1 MSQRCNPDEGE
12 QFYYPNKFAR
22 IMLASLEEVMGK
34 NGLNALLHLAD
45 LSKYIMTRPPD
56 NLKKEFPF
64 SDFTALQIA
73 LEDMYGPRGGRGL
86 AVRAGRV
93 TFKQGLEGIG
103 TLSSVGDLA
112 FRMLPLGTKLKLGLP
127 ALANI
132 FSQFSDQIS
141 QVYDENERF
150 IYTLEQCPMC
160 CNREAA
166 EPVCHFGLGH
176 LQEALT
182 WVSGGHTFQVK
193 IVSCMATGDEM
204 GRYEIMKRPVS

>member
-93 TFKQGLEGIG
+93 TFKQGDRRAH
-103 TLSSVGDLA
+103 V
-112 FRMLPLGTKLKLGLP
+112 
-127 ALANI
+127 
-132 FSQFSDQIS
+132 
-141 QVYDENERF
+141 
-150 IYTLEQCPMC
+150 
-160 CNREAA
+160 
-166 EPVCHFGLGH
+166 
-176 LQEALT
+176 
-182 WVSGGHTFQVK
+182 
-193 IVSCMATGDEM
+193 
-204 GRYEIMKRPVS
+204 